1 VVSIDGAVS
10 ATEEAEVGYYDK
22 VTGERMD
29 VVARLVPTASSPSN
43 LPRAPE
49 NLRICPHCD
58 QLAGRDLSDCP
69 YCGRRMPP
77 LPRPP
82 LPLRH

>member
-1 VVSIDGAVS
+1 VVAVDGRPAGD
-10 ATEEAEVGYYDK
+10 EVGYYDQ

-29 VVARLVPTASSPSN
+29 IVGKLVPTANSPSN

-49 NLRICPHCD
+49 FLRICPHCD

-69 YCGRRMPP
+69 YCGRR
-77 LPRPP
+77 LPALARRP
-82 LPLRH
+82 